1 MFNVKSGLINI
12 VFDFDFDFDFDFE
25 PGFKEQ
31 IHVITLS

>member
-12 VFDFDFDFDFDFE
+12 VFDFDFDFE

>member
-12 VFDFDFDFDFDFE
+12 VFDFDFDFDFE
-25 PGFKEQ
+25 TGFKEQ

>member
-12 VFDFDFDFDFDFE
+12 VFDFDFDFDFE

>member
-1 MFNVKSGLINI
+1 MFNVKSGLNNI
-12 VFDFDFDFDFDFE
+12 VFDFDFDFYFE

>member
-1 MFNVKSGLINI
+1 MFNVKSGLNNI
-12 VFDFDFDFDFDFE
+12 VFDFDFDFDFE

>member
-12 VFDFDFDFDFDFE
+12 VLDFDFDFDFE

>member
-12 VFDFDFDFDFDFE
+12 VFVFDFDFDFE